1 MAFILL
7 LILIFPLLV
16 VVAFFATRH
25 VLPEIG
31 GLSFSLPQ
39 GGLATASVQSLNYSS
54 LQAASGQLFPSLNV
68 LPSPGVSGIN
78 LVEVLLIVTVGVA
91 ALIVWRGLSTR
102 RGRTT
107 PFEDDGDLLAERRRK
122 MAAILDAAAASLNAG
137 SSYRE
142 TVIQCYKMISE
153 LLEERSDVDGKVLTA
168 REFRK
173 RVLEKLKI
181 DTPYLD
187 QVTELFEVAR
197 YSVNDVTEEQAKQAA
212 ICLSNLSAPLKET
225 VAPVSDI
232 R

>member
-1 MAFILL
+1 VLL
-7 LILIFPLLV
+7 LVLVFPLLV
-16 VVAFFATRH
+16 VVAYFSTRH
-25 VLPEIG
+25 VLPEIA

-68 LPSPGVSGIN
+68 LPSSGVSGIN

-107 PFEDDGDLLAERRRK
+107 PFEDDGDLLAERRMK
-122 MAAILDAAAASLNAG
+122 WAAILDAAAAKLNSG

-153 LLEERSDVDGKVLTA
+153 LLEERTDVDGKVLTA
-168 REFRK
+168 REFRR
-173 RVLEKLKI
+173 RVSEKLKI
-181 DTPYLD
+181 DSTYLD

-212 ICLSNLSAPLKET
+212 VCLSNLSAPLKET